1 VVKLARIVILALT
14 LLILGKIWDVNI
26 ITLTRSKLGE
36 TISQAGLQIII
47 TVILANLAWSA
58 VKRWIDSQQEAG
70 ISDDE
75 GDHTEAGGDP
85 GGQGL
90 TRIATILPLLRGT
103 LLAVITTVAIMISLS
118 SLGVD
123 TAPLIAAASVFG
135 LAIGFGAQTLV
146 SDIIS
151 GIFFLVDDAFR
162 KGEYIDVGG
171 STGTVEKISVRS
183 MRLRHHNGPV
193 HTIPYNRISTLTNFS
208 RDWVIMKFEL
218 RIPFEENVEKV
229 RKLIKKVGQKL
240 LEDPEHGPEFLEPLK
255 SQGVNR
261 MDDSAFV
268 VRCKFSTKPGKQWA
282 IRRIAYAAIQD
293 AFAEAGIKFAPKRV
307 VVEAVT
313 SEIAAAGAAA
323 HLSQED
329 PSNAGA
335 SR

>member
-1 VVKLARIVILALT
+1 
-14 LLILGKIWDVNI
+14 
-26 ITLTRSKLGE
+26 
-36 TISQAGLQIII
+36 
-47 TVILANLAWSA
+47 
-58 VKRWIDSQQEAG
+58 
-70 ISDDE
+70 
-75 GDHTEAGGDP
+75 
-85 GGQGL
+85 
-90 TRIATILPLLRGT
+90 
-103 LLAVITTVAIMISLS
+103 
-118 SLGVD
+118 
-123 TAPLIAAASVFG
+123 
-135 LAIGFGAQTLV
+135 
-146 SDIIS
+146 
-151 GIFFLVDDAFR
+151 
-162 KGEYIDVGG
+162 
-171 STGTVEKISVRS
+171 

-307 VVEAVT
+307 VVETVT
-313 SEIAAAGAAA
+313 SGAAAAGAAA
-323 HLSQED
+323 QLSQ
-329 PSNAGA
+329 GQ
-335 SR
+335 